1 MTKTINIHEA
11 KTNLSKLI
19 VRVSNGDEIIICK
32 AGNPVAKLVPI
43 TTKKKKRVPGSAK
56 GFL

>member
-1 MTKTINIHEA
+1 
-11 KTNLSKLI
+11 
-19 VRVSNGDEIIICK
+19 VRVSNGEEIIISK

-56 GFL
+56 GKIKISDDFYKPL